1 MKDKEFKAVLTNRRK
16 DLGLTY
22 RQIQNRTAL
31 GYNTVRRVFSNPFNC
46 RIGSVLRV
54 AVAMGCDLLFTVENK
69 IGDELE
75 PEVSVESL
83 TQKDADG
90 LSMVRQDKGSSQFD
104 IDR

>member
-1 MKDKEFKAVLTNRRK
+1 MKNEEFKAVLTNRRK

-22 RQIQNRTAL
+22 RQIQKRTTL
-31 GYNTVRRVFSNPFNC
+31 GYNTVRRVFSDPFNC

-75 PEVSVESL
+75 PEIPI
-83 TQKDADG
+83 TQKD
-90 LSMVRQDKGSSQFD
+90 
-104 IDR
+104 